1 VHCRPG
7 TGRAS
12 PDIAHAAREKQ
23 GRSTVIRSYPSAGA
37 LDLSLSLAL
46 VCLSE
51 TPTYASFSPLLC
63 LDSISLFQTCCLHP
77 RQAIC

>member
-37 LDLSLSLAL
+37 LDLSLSRPR
-46 VCLSE
+46 LS
-51 TPTYASFSPLLC
+51 LR
-63 LDSISLFQTCCLHP
+63 DSD
-77 RQAIC
+77 ICKF